1 MPRRSR
7 EEIRVVLCLFLVLFL
22 GVADSQIV
30 SPLLP
35 AIRARVGRSSLEMG
49 YLFTGY
55 SLSAGIS
62 VLIWGP
68 LSDLFGRRRGLLAGL
83 GLFASG
89 SCISFLSATYGGI
102 LGGRVITGMGASM
115 LSLNTISYAAD
126 FFPYANRGWAMG
138 SIFSSYFAALILGV
152 PLGSLVG
159 DALGWNAVFGISGI
173 LALLLAALS
182 IVLLPP
188 PAGHAGEVRTP
199 VSLIRHARVYLDFAT
214 SRGSL
219 GALVSSCLTSAGT
232 TGFLAFVG
240 IWLHDVFGKTSRE
253 ISLVFLTSGAAAL
266 LASPFAGTLSD
277 RFGKKLQFVCS
288 NVVFALLLLV
298 LPRLAWGV
306 ALFVVFCGISL
317 CAAFRQG
324 PMEALITEV
333 VPAATRGSFVALRN
347 CFSQLGIA
355 LAALASGKLFDVSGY
370 GAICLL
376 CSALT
381 LASAAGMTLLVR
393 HEHL

>member
-1 MPRRSR
+1 MPRGAR
-7 EEIRVVLCLFLVLFL
+7 EEIRVVLCLFFILFL
-22 GVADSQIV
+22 GVADNQIV

-35 AIRARVGRSSLEMG
+35 AIRAQFGKSSKEAG
-49 YLFTGY
+49 YLFTAY
-55 SLSAGIS
+55 SFAAGIS
-62 VLIWGP
+62 VLVWGP
-68 LSDLFGRRRGLLAGL
+68 LSDIFGRKRGLLTGL
-83 GLFASG
+83 AVFAAG
-89 SCISFLSATYGGI
+89 SCAVYVSKAYG
-102 LGGRVITGMGASM
+102 LLLTGRVITGMGASM

-126 FFPYANRGWAMG
+126 YFPYARRGWAMG

-277 RFGKKLQFVCS
+277 RFGKK
-288 NVVFALLLLV
+288 
-298 LPRLAWGV
+298 
-306 ALFVVFCGISL
+306 
-317 CAAFRQG
+317 
-324 PMEALITEV
+324 
-333 VPAATRGSFVALRN
+333 
-347 CFSQLGIA
+347 
-355 LAALASGKLFDVSGY
+355 
-370 GAICLL
+370 
-376 CSALT
+376 
-381 LASAAGMTLLVR
+381 
-393 HEHL
+393 

>member
-1 MPRRSR
+1 MSRRSR

-35 AIRARVGRSSLEMG
+35 TIRARVGRSSLEMG

-68 LSDLFGRRRGLLAGL
+68 LSDLFGRRSGLLAGL
-83 GLFASG
+83 ALFASG
-89 SCISFLSATYGGI
+89 SCASLLSATYGGI
-102 LGGRVITGMGASM
+102 LAGRVITGMGASM

-159 DALGWNAVFGISGI
+159 EALGWNAVFGISGI
-173 LALLLAALS
+173 LALLLAALT

-188 PAGHAGEVRTP
+188 PVSRLGEVRTP
-199 VSLIRHARVYLDFAT
+199 LSLIWHARVYLDFVT

-232 TGFLAFVG
+232 TGFMAFVG

-253 ISLVFLTSGAAAL
+253 IGLVFLTSGAAAL

-288 NVVFALLLLV
+288 SVTLAFLLLV
-298 LPRLAWGV
+298 LPRLVWGV

-317 CAAFRQG
+317 SAAFRQG
-324 PMEALITEV
+324 PLEALITEV
-333 VPAATRGSFVALRN
+333 VPAARRGSFVALRN

-355 LAALASGKLFDVSGY
+355 LAALASGVLFQVSGY

-393 HEHL
+393 QEHL